1 MKYITLEE
9 VCENRTSNISQ
20 KDLKK
25 NEGIY
30 PIYGAS
36 GLIKKVDF
44 YTQDKE
50 YIGIVKDGAGVGRI
64 MLLPSKSSVICTM
77 QYIIPNGILDTKY
90 LYYTLI
96 SKNLSK
102 YSSGATIPHIYFK
115 DYKKEKIAL
124 ISESEQKKVIN
135 ILDRIIDI
143 INKRKNQINLL
154 EELVK
159 SRFIE
164 MFGDPIKNEKG
175 WDKIFIEEIASLVSR
190 GKTPK
195 YVEKSKIGVINQA
208 CIYWEKIKF
217 ENIKYHEDKK
227 DILILQDQD
236 ILINSTGTGTLGR
249 VNIFIK
255 NKEKDIVYTIDTHI
269 TLLRLKQWKS
279 NSIYLKNYFRIP
291 IIQKYLINK
300 CVNGSTNQIE
310 LSKEKFNNFRVLLPP
325 LSLQNEFAE
334 FVEKTNKLKFLYNL
348 KRYIF
353 INLLKKLTI
362 EVLFYLTFSI
372 FSANIRLDIELAERE
387 EKMKYYRRSI
397 EQVINEYKEQFP
409 ILLLT
414 GPRQVGKSTLFKE
427 LFREEYKYFS
437 LDDPILKE
445 QIIND
450 PRLFLK
456 NNPEK
461 LIIDEIQYA
470 PSIFPYLKMKVDE
483 NREDGMYLMT
493 GSQAFVLM
501 KNVSETLAGR
511 VGILELQGISLRE
524 QFDVEF
530 NKPFIPNEEYISER
544 EKNITEYTD
553 LWQRIHRGYM
563 PELVFNDKKKW
574 EFFYSS
580 YVQTY
585 IERDVRDLINI
596 SDESKFLKFM
606 ISLAS
611 RSGELLN
618 YGAVANEVGVSNET
632 VKRWV
637 SVLRTSRIIYL
648 MEPYFNN
655 HLKRVIKTPKIYF
668 MDVGLLAYL
677 TKWPTPETLSNGAK
691 AGNIFETFVV
701 SEIIKSYLNAGI
713 INPPIYFYRD
723 KDKKEIDLIIEEAEK
738 IYPIEIKM
746 SASPDKEMA
755 KNFSVLKGKIDKEI
769 GTGIIICQYDNKVY
783 LSEDILVLPIEY
795 I

>member
-1 MKYITLEE
+1 MKMTFNDIFIDSTKKGRKILK
-9 VCENRTSNISQ
+9 ENYNSKGKIPIIDQGKNQISGFSDE
-20 KDLKK
+20 KM
-25 NEGIY
+25 GIY
-30 PIYGAS
+30 KEIPVIIFGDHTRIIKYVDYPFLLGADGVKILS
-36 GLIKKVDF
+36 IKTNKF
-44 YTQDKE
+44 
-50 YIGIVKDGAGVGRI
+50 IA
-64 MLLPSKSSVICTM
+64 
-77 QYIIPNGILDTKY
+77 KY
-90 LYYTLI
+90 LYYALLNYYIPDTGYNRHFKWLKNFTLNVNSI
-96 SKNLSK
+96 
-102 YSSGATIPHIYFK
+102 
-115 DYKKEKIAL
+115 D
-124 ISESEQKKVIN
+124 EQKRIVI
-135 ILDRIIDI
+135 ILDKIVTMID
-143 INKRKNQINLL
+143 KKKKQINLL
-154 EELVK
+154 EKLVK

-164 MFGDPIKNEKG
+164 MFGDPIKNDKG
-175 WDKIFIEEIASLVSR
+175 WEVKKWEEILKIIN
-190 GKTPK
+190 GKNQRKVESKNGK
-195 YVEKSKIGVINQA
+195 YDIFGSGGKIGKANDWLVKENSVLIGRKGSINKP
-208 CIYWEKIKF
+208 IIVKEKIWNVDTVFGLEPNIEIINCDYLYYFCYFYDF
-217 ENIKYHEDKK
+217 ERLNKAVTIPSLTKK
-227 DILILQDQD
+227 DLL
-236 ILINSTGTGTLGR
+236 
-249 VNIFIK
+249 K
-255 NKEKDIVYTIDTHI
+255 ID
-269 TLLRLKQWKS
+269 
-279 NSIYLKNYFRIP
+279 IP
-291 IIQKYLINK
+291 IPPLVLQ
-300 CVNGSTNQIE
+300 
-310 LSKEKFNNFRVLLPP
+310 EKFVLIHK
-325 LSLQNEFAE
+325 SI
-334 FVEKTNKLKFLYNL
+334 NKLKFLYNL

-353 INLLKKLTI
+353 INLLKKLII
-362 EVLFYLTFSI
+362 EILFFLTFLI

-387 EKMKYYRRSI
+387 EKMKYHRRSI
-397 EQVINEYKEQFP
+397 EQIISEYKEQFP

-511 VGILELQGISLRE
+511 VGILELQGTSLRE
-524 QFDVEF
+524 QFNIEF
-530 NKPFIPNEEYISER
+530 NKPFIPNEEYISKR
-544 EKNITEYTD
+544 EKNITEYTN

-677 TKWPTPETLSNGAK
+677 TKWPTPETLANGAK

-755 KNFSVLKGKIDKEI
+755 KNFSVLKGKIDKKI

>member
-90 LYYTLI
+90 LYYALI

-255 NKEKDIVYTIDTHI
+255 NKEKDIIYTIDTHI

-353 INLLKKLTI
+353 INLLEKLII
-362 EVLFYLTFSI
+362 EILFFLTFLT
-372 FSANIRLDIELAERE
+372 FSANIRLDIELAEKE

-445 QIIND
+445 QLISD

-461 LIIDEIQYA
+461 LIIDEVQYA

-544 EKNITEYTD
+544 EKNITEYTN